1 MLHHGDL
8 NLPELEGKHYGG
20 TNRGNAITGVKVPA
34 DEEVWQ
40 TTYKEKIDIFGPQ
53 GRVKMGGSTAAKCGR
68 QKRENESIEPLMFHC
83 WPQNIYEEFNHMFA
97 VRTVLDLSPG
107 CGIYAQ
113 ACLRNSTGYVGF
125 CWTPLHRERME
136 QRLKLCLLREM
147 VDESSPLYSAVVAD
161 HIDFNPN
168 DQAND
173 AGSADGQKPTS
184 RKQKA
189 ETKKRAQKAASAKGK
204 NNKNGASDDV
214 EPPAKKK
221 PRKTKP
227 DNAKNPQ
234 DINDAGEDDD
244 DDEDDEDGSDWDLS
258 E

>member
-8 NLPELEGKHYGG
+8 DLKEIEGKHYGG

-40 TTYKEKIDIFGPQ
+40 TTYAEKIHIFGPT

-68 QKRENESIEPLMFHC
+68 QKREHESIEPLMFHC

-107 CGIYAQ
+107 CGMYAQ

-125 CWTPLHRERME
+125 CWTPLHRARME
-136 QRLKLCLLREM
+136 QRLKLWLLREM
-147 VDESSPLYSAVVAD
+147 VDESSPLYSTVVAD
-161 HIDFNPN
+161 HIEFNPN
-168 DQAND
+168 DQAN
-173 AGSADGQKPTS
+173 GQKPTS

-204 NNKNGASDDV
+204 HNKNGASDDV

-227 DNAKNPQ
+227 DNAQNPQ
-234 DINDAGEDDD
+234 DIDDAGEDDD